1 MKNPNINPTWYNWPN
16 REYARTLAEFTS
28 MAVRCDVWRAFF
40 VSPAFKSMNRM
51 KGRIIWFNR
60 SEAFDK
66 LICEFPCSEQ
76 GLIKVLKGV
85 MRRDCGEIS
94 FRRNDIYDKR
104 AWMYLPLDMFV
115 DVEGMKPRM
124 PENYSM
130 GYRHETQVLIENEMP
145 LLCFSV
151 PKPWVVEESCFTLH
165 HRIREGRRFA
175 EMTFAHPY
183 LDSRFGKR
191 WVADGWFAK
200 ETKRAEMY
208 DTLLSEV
215 KEKCVGHLVTITE
228 GKPK

>member
-1 MKNPNINPTWYNWPN
+1 MLFRSPN
-16 REYARTLAEFTS
+16 REYARRLAEFTS
-28 MAVRCDVWRAFF
+28 MAVRCDAWRGFF
-40 VSPAFKSMNRM
+40 TSPAFKSMNRM
-51 KGRIIWFNR
+51 KGHIIWFNR
-60 SEAFDK
+60 SEAFDN
-66 LICEFPCSEQ
+66 LSCEFPCSEQ
-76 GLIKVLKGV
+76 RLIKSLKGV

-104 AWMYLPLDMFV
+104 AWAYLPLDMFV

-124 PENYSM
+124 SEPCS
-130 GYRHETQVLIENEMP
+130 GYRGETVILIENEMP